1 MEKLLYSKKEAALML
16 SICMSTVEQLIAR
29 GELKTRRM
37 GKRVLVP
44 RGELVRLAGRD
55 VLDLWPEKQ
64 NGKTVRASSAA

>member
-1 MEKLLYSKKEAALML
+1 MEQLLYSKKQAAQML
-16 SICMSTVEQLIAR
+16 SVCVRTLDYLIAR

-55 VLDLWPEKQ
+55 VTEIFPGTLIRKA
-64 NGKTVRASSAA
+64 G